1 MSFLDELFIEVGEV
15 AEDVRSVMLARGQTV
30 RLNAK
35 VESGGP
41 FELLVLDPDGE
52 ILKTFSGISKEHEF
66 ELAISENGSYGFS
79 FQSVGKPGTVHLKV
93 SSKP

>member
-1 MSFLDELFIEVGEV
+1 MSFLDELFSEVGEV

-30 RLNAK
+30 RLHAK

-52 ILKTFSGISKEHEF
+52 ILKTFSGISEEHEF
-66 ELAISENGSYGFS
+66 ELAISEDGSYGFS